1 MQRTYQPFFK
11 PDKQY
16 LGGEITEEGPEFE
29 AGLVM
34 EKSRE
39 HEKSLITTERL
50 KGLPEPVS
58 RYLAYTGVVGKPW
71 IESVRLKQAGR
82 FRQGSDRPWMPMT
95 AEEYYT
101 IDPPSLTWNAR
112 FKVAGLPILS
122 AKDKYES
129 GHGHMFGKL
138 GGIFTV
144 FDVSGEKLDQATMI
158 RYLNEIMWF
167 PTAFLGENISWE
179 DIDENSA
186 KVTFSDHG
194 KRVSAHMFFDD
205 IGRLTNFT
213 TMRYREINGEFS
225 LDPWSTPI
233 LGYGERA
240 GLRLPTHG
248 QAVWNLSSGD
258 LMYADLEIT
267 EIEYNF
273 AK

>member
-1 MQRTYQPFFK
+1 
-11 PDKQY
+11 
-16 LGGEITEEGPEFE
+16 
-29 AGLVM
+29 M

-39 HEKSLITTERL
+39 HEKSLITTEMLKRL
-50 KGLPEPVS
+50 PDPVS

-71 IESVRLKQAGR
+71 IDSVRLKQTGR
-82 FRQGSDRPWMPMT
+82 FRQGPDRPWMPMS
-95 AEEYYT
+95 AEEFYT

-112 FKVAGLPILS
+112 FRVAGLPILR
-122 AKDKYES
+122 AKDRYES

-144 FDVSGEKLDQATMI
+144 FDVSGEELDQATMI

-179 DIDENSA
+179 DVDENSA
-186 KVTFSDHG
+186 QVTFSDHG
-194 KRVSAHMFFDD
+194 KSVSARMIFDD
-205 IGRLTNFT
+205 TGRLTNFT

-233 LGYGERA
+233 LGYGEYA
-240 GLRLPTHG
+240 GLKLPTHG
-248 QAVWNLSSGD
+248 QAVWNLPSGD
-258 LMYADLEIT
+258 LKYADIEVSD
-267 EIEYNF
+267 IEYNF